1 MIRIFGATDTD
12 FSSNGDIVIE
22 PSKARVKKIDNGEF
36 MLDIEA
42 PIKYRDYLTA
52 GRIIIANTPQGEQA
66 FRIRNT
72 VKTDYKITASCW
84 HVSYD
89 LFYNYFV
96 YELPISGTLGL
107 LEPVSSLLQRLPQY
121 IFTSGTFPFV
131 LSTDTTS
138 ALDYCGA
145 FEYSSKSVFDIL
157 SDVVSRFG
165 LHMVRDNFNFALNTS
180 IGQDRGVNIR
190 YGSNM
195 KDMTKTEKWD
205 NVCTICF
212 PIGKEGVR
220 MINGGYVGSQ
230 TQYTY
235 PYVRQV
241 NFGQEDIK
249 REYYSSAA
257 DYKTALQTNLA
268 TIAQAYVD
276 EACFPEVTYDFKA
289 HLDGILEVGD
299 TVKVIDDNIGID
311 LLTNVKSFEYDCLTG
326 LYTDVTFGNVV
337 LTVKGL
343 GKRVIDVFT
352 NQIGGIIQDKQLSFD
367 DSGVVKWVT
376 RNNS

>member
-1 MIRIFGATDTD
+1 MIKVFGEADTT
-12 FSSNGDIVIE
+12 FNSNGDIVIE
-22 PSKARVKKIDNGEF
+22 PFKARVKKIDNGEF

-52 GRIIIANTPQGEQA
+52 GRIIVANTPQGEQA
-66 FRIRNT
+66 FRIRST

-89 LFYNYFV
+89 LFYNYFI
-96 YELPISGTLGL
+96 YNMPLSTI
-107 LEPVSSLLQRLPQY
+107 LESVPSMLQRLPLY
-121 IFTSGTFPFV
+121 ISVSETFPFT
-131 LSTDTTS
+131 LSSNAPTT
-138 ALDYCGA
+138 LNYCGA

-230 TQYTY
+230 TQYAL
-235 PYVRQV
+235 PYVRLV

-289 HLDGILEVGD
+289 HLDGVMEVGD
-299 TVKVIDDNIGID
+299 TIKVIDSNIGVD
-311 LLTNVKSFEYDCLTG
+311 MLTTVKSYEYDCLTG

-337 LTVKGL
+337 PTVKGL

-352 NQIGGIIQDKQLSFD
+352 NQSGGIIQDKQLSFD

>member
-1 MIRIFGATDTD
+1 MIRIFGPSDTT
-12 FSSNGDIVIE
+12 FITNGDVVVQPI
-22 PSKARVKKIDNGEF
+22 KAKVRKVDNGDFLLE
-36 MLDIEA
+36 IEA
-42 PIKYRDYLTA
+42 PLDYLEYFVA
-52 GRIIIANTPQGEQA
+52 GNIIVANTPQGNQA

-96 YELPISGTLGL
+96 YDLPISGTLGL

-145 FEYSSKSVFDIL
+145 FQYSSKSVFDIL
-157 SDVVSRFG
+157 SDVTSRFG
-165 LHMVRDNFNFALNTS
+165 LHMVRNNFNFALNTS

-195 KDMTKTEKWD
+195 RDMTKTEKWD

-230 TQYTY
+230 TQYEL
-235 PYVRQV
+235 PYIRLV
-241 NFGQEDIK
+241 NFAQENIK

-276 EACFPEVTYDFKA
+276 EACFPEITYDFKA
-289 HLDGILEVGD
+289 HLDGITDVGD
-299 TVKVIDDNIGID
+299 TIRVIDENLGID
-311 LLTNVKSFEYDCLTG
+311 MLTQVKSYDYDCILER
-326 LYTDVTFGNVV
+326 YTDITFGNQAP
-337 LTVKGL
+337 TAKGL
-343 GKRVIDVFT
+343 GKSVVDVFIR
-352 NQIGGIIQDKQLSFD
+352 QQGGIIQDKQLSFD
-367 DSGVVKWVT
+367 DSGAVKWVT
-376 RNNS
+376 RNN